1 MQVCGLHSN
10 KIMGA
15 AYHPPPDNGLDIIYA
30 DEHLLLVN
38 KPAGLLSVPGRGPEK
53 QDCLI
58 SRVQRE
64 YPAALTVHRLDM
76 STSGLMVLALG
87 KAMERALSILFQQRQ
102 VHKRYIAVVTGK
114 LEQESGEIDL
124 PLITDWPNRPR
135 QMVSVEHG
143 KPSQTRYTVLEHD
156 ALDNTSRIELE
167 PLTGRTHQLR
177 VHMMSV
183 DHAILGDEFYA
194 SPDVFAQADRL
205 LLHAAALGFSHP
217 ITGAAVHFESLA
229 EF

>member
-1 MQVCGLHSN
+1 MSTY
-10 KIMGA
+10 I
-15 AYHPPPDNGLDIIYA
+15 PPPDNGLDIVLA
-30 DEHLLLVN
+30 DEHLLIIN

-87 KAMERALSILFQQRQ
+87 KTMERALSILFQQRK
-102 VHKRYIAVVTGK
+102 VLKRYIAVV
-114 LEQESGEIDL
+114 SGIPEPHKGDIDL

-135 QMVSVEHG
+135 QMVSYEHG
-143 KPSQTRYTVLEHD
+143 KPSQTRFQVLNHH
-156 ALDNTSRIELE
+156 AGNNTSRVELK

-183 DHAILGDEFYA
+183 GHSILGDEFYA
-194 SPDVFAQADRL
+194 SPEVFAQADRL
-205 LLHAAALGFSHP
+205 LLHAAYLEFTHP
-217 ITGAAVHFESLA
+217 VTGITINAESPA
-229 EF
+229 PF

>member
-1 MQVCGLHSN
+1 
-10 KIMGA
+10 MGA
-15 AYHPPPDNGLDIIYA
+15 IYLPPPDTGLDIIHA

-87 KAMERALSILFQQRQ
+87 KAMERELSILFQQRK
-102 VHKRYIAVVTGK
+102 VHKRYTAVVSGK
-114 LEQESGEIDL
+114 PEQGSGEIDL

-135 QMVSVEHG
+135 QIVSYEHG
-143 KPSQTRYTVLEHD
+143 KPSQTRYRVLEYNAEH
-156 ALDNTSRIELE
+156 NTSRVELE

-177 VHMMSV
+177 VHMMSLG
-183 DHAILGDEFYA
+183 HAILGDEFYA
-194 SPDVFAQADRL
+194 SPEAFAQAERL
-205 LLHAAALGFSHP
+205 LLHAATLGFTHP
-217 ITGAAVHFESLA
+217 VTGKALQFNSPAMF
-229 EF
+229 

>member
-1 MQVCGLHSN
+1 
-10 KIMGA
+10 MGA
-15 AYHPPPDNGLDIIYA
+15 AYIPPPDNGLDIIHA
-30 DEHLLLVN
+30 DEYLLVVN

-87 KAMERALSILFQQRQ
+87 KAMERKLSILFQQRA
-102 VHKRYIAVVTGK
+102 VHKRYIAVVNGK
-114 LEQESGEIDL
+114 PEQDSGEIDL

-135 QMVSVEHG
+135 QMVSYEHG
-143 KPSQTRYTVLEHD
+143 KPSQTRYRVLSYDPQH
-156 ALDNTSRIELE
+156 NTSRVELE

-177 VHMMSV
+177 VHLMSLG
-183 DHAILGDEFYA
+183 HAILGDEFYA
-194 SPDVFAQADRL
+194 SDDVFAQAERL
-205 LLHAAALGFSHP
+205 LLHASRLGFEHP
-217 ITGAAVHFESLA
+217 VTGVELSFDKAPVF
-229 EF
+229 